1 MTIITS
7 GQFYIHPERLS
18 PCVKKGQKDI
28 WSVNNPNQLTFLIKV
43 QMLLEDNQ
51 WYGTM
56 FPRIPAKHLK
66 EIRDR
71 IREVRGGSSGN
82 RSQSDKRDNSRR
94 ERSRSPQRKK
104 RRDPRDLDDRPSS
117 SNNR

>member
-1 MTIITS
+1 
-7 GQFYIHPERLS
+7 
-18 PCVKKGQKDI
+18 
-28 WSVNNPNQLTFLIKV
+28 
-43 QMLLEDNQ
+43 MLLEDNQ

-71 IREVRGGSSGN
+71 IRDVRGGSSGN
-82 RSQSDKRDNSRR
+82 RSQSDKRDTSRR

-117 SNNR
+117 SNNRFAEDLLHFDINNNSRAYRDRQRDDYMKSRPPKEFRSSRY

>member
-1 MTIITS
+1 
-7 GQFYIHPERLS
+7 
-18 PCVKKGQKDI
+18 
-28 WSVNNPNQLTFLIKV
+28 
-43 QMLLEDNQ
+43 MLLEDNQ

-117 SNNR
+117 SNNRAYRDRQNRENDYMKSRPPKEFRSSRY

>member
-1 MTIITS
+1 
-7 GQFYIHPERLS
+7 
-18 PCVKKGQKDI
+18 
-28 WSVNNPNQLTFLIKV
+28 
-43 QMLLEDNQ
+43 MLLEDNQ

-71 IREVRGGSSGN
+71 IRDVRGTGN
-82 RSQSDKRDNSRR
+82 RSQSDRDRDTSRR
-94 ERSRSPQRKK
+94 ERSRSPTRKK

-117 SNNR
+117 SNNRFADFDGECTLKNVFSERIAIDSAVMII

>member
-1 MTIITS
+1 
-7 GQFYIHPERLS
+7 
-18 PCVKKGQKDI
+18 
-28 WSVNNPNQLTFLIKV
+28 
-43 QMLLEDNQ
+43 MLLEDNQ

-117 SNNR
+117 SNNRLNHEYYIDIYIYFRAYRDRQNRENDYMKSRPPKEFRSSRY

>member
-1 MTIITS
+1 
-7 GQFYIHPERLS
+7 
-18 PCVKKGQKDI
+18 
-28 WSVNNPNQLTFLIKV
+28 
-43 QMLLEDNQ
+43 MLLEDNQ

-117 SNNR
+117 SNNRLNHEHYIDIYIKILERIAIARIGKMIT